1 MEASYDADPST
12 IEGTN

>member
-1 MEASYDADPST
+1 METSYDADPSM

>member
-1 MEASYDADPST
+1 MEASYDADPSM